1 MPSLRLV
8 LASASPARRQTL
20 RAAGLEPE
28 VIVSGVDEDGV
39 RADSVAELVRTLAR
53 LKAEAVHADIGA
65 DSLIIGCDS
74 LLELDGLG
82 HGKPRS
88 AEEAVARWRRMSGRT
103 GVLHTGHHVILSRD
117 EQAAS
122 RSEVASTT
130 VHFARL
136 TEPEIAAYVASGEP
150 LQVAGAF
157 TIDGRGGPFVS
168 RIEGDHHNVVG
179 ISLPLLR
186 LMLAD
191 LGVAWTSLWPA
202 NAAPEREWLKGC

>member
-1 MPSLRLV
+1 MPSALRFV
-8 LASASPARRQTL
+8 LGSASPARLQTL

-28 VIVSGVDEDGV
+28 VCVSGVDEDGV
-39 RADSVAELVRTLAR
+39 RADSVADLVRTLAR
-53 LKAEAVHADIGA
+53 LKAEAVHTEVGGSSADV
-65 DSLIIGCDS
+65 LIIGCDS
-74 LLELDGLG
+74 LLELDGTG

-88 AEEAVARWRRMSGRT
+88 AEEAVERWRRMSGRT
-103 GVLHTGHHVILSRD
+103 GVLHTGHHVIRSSG
-117 EQAAS
+117 EQTTF

-136 TEPEIAAYVASGEP
+136 SEPEIAAYVASREP

-191 LGVAWTSLWPA
+191 LDVAWTSLWPRGE
-202 NAAPEREWLKGC
+202 PC

>member
-1 MPSLRLV
+1 MPSALRLV
-8 LASASPARRQTL
+8 LASASPARLQTL

-53 LKAEAVHADIGA
+53 FKAEAVHAGIGGSSA
-65 DSLIIGCDS
+65 DVLIIGCDS
-74 LLELDGLG
+74 LLELDGTGL
-82 HGKPRS
+82 GKPRS
-88 AEEAVARWRRMSGRT
+88 AEEAVERWRRMSGRT
-103 GVLHTGHHVILSRD
+103 GVLHTGHHVIRTRGGRT
-117 EQAAS
+117 AS

-136 TEPEIAAYVASGEP
+136 SEPEIAAYVASGEP

-157 TIDGRGGPFVS
+157 TIDGQGGPFVS

-191 LGVAWTSLWPA
+191 LGVAWTSLWPSGE
-202 NAAPEREWLKGC
+202 PC